1 MTTICDPSP
10 RSKGVYSSEL
20 HLPCSLLS
28 YVWVNVM
35 LAQEE
40 STDHASTAER
50 NTGKFILVMS
60 KRVIRWAY
68 SFRSYRAK
76 RGVSE
81 VEILL
86 VADEIGQI
94 LSLVPDMNLHIHIYI
109 YTKLNIFHCR
119 LPEFFFFWETV
130 MWSPNI
136 LLELDVSAGF
146 QHKALG
152 KQSVH
157 WHVFNTLSGK

>member
-1 MTTICDPSP
+1 
-10 RSKGVYSSEL
+10 
-20 HLPCSLLS
+20 
-28 YVWVNVM
+28 M

-68 SFRSYRAK
+68 SFRSHRAK

-94 LSLVPDMNLHIHIYI
+94 LSLVPDMNLHLHIYI
-109 YTKLNIFHCR
+109 Y
-119 LPEFFFFWETV
+119 
-130 MWSPNI
+130 
-136 LLELDVSAGF
+136 
-146 QHKALG
+146 
-152 KQSVH
+152 
-157 WHVFNTLSGK
+157 

>member
-109 YTKLNIFHCR
+109 YTKFNIFQCR
-119 LPEFFFFWETV
+119 LPEFFFFERQLCDPQIYYLNLMYQQASSTR
-130 MWSPNI
+130 
-136 LLELDVSAGF
+136 L
-146 QHKALG
+146 
-152 KQSVH
+152 
-157 WHVFNTLSGK
+157 